1 MIIQIAAGILLA
13 VFILGLIQELPD
25 AFWYWFWGALAVFV
39 VYWFW
44 APPVWAEILNNVL
57 AAIFFGG
64 LFLLVL
70 APFIYL
76 DYRDKKRR
84 KNTQK

>member
-25 AFWYWFWGALAVFV
+25 AFWYWFWGAAVVFLL
-39 VYWFW
+39 YWFW
-44 APPVWAEILNNVL
+44 PSTFFADMFDSLL
-57 AAIFFGG
+57 AG
-64 LFLLVL
+64 LVFVGLIMLVS

-76 DYRDKKRR
+76 ERRGKGKRKKDA
-84 KNTQK
+84 K